1 MLSEVEPR
9 RLLESLGPQLV
20 PEDGNSDE
28 LVTDERSLQRKE
40 KQEMSSQTRL
50 LRSKKEKSKERG

>member
-50 LRSKKEKSKERG
+50 LRSKQEKSKERG